1 MAEFSLYLREL
12 EAVNVL
18 NNISQLSETQ
28 LMDTQ
33 AIMHEIS
40 TDSVTFRREIGSAE
54 ILPIRPRIDPFDDT
68 RHMYT

>member
-33 AIMHEIS
+33 AIMHDIS
-40 TDSVTFRREIGSAE
+40 TDSVTFRREIGSA
-54 ILPIRPRIDPFDDT
+54 D
-68 RHMYT
+68 